1 MDQLI
6 REEECLDDLTG
17 QFVIFNKEFQNAV
30 LTSDLLK
37 TIRAV
42 CTNMELNEIMD
53 CKVITACYYKKSD
66 HIESYRDWVSFME
79 THLNDDD
86 YKYETRIQSI
96 VDRRSRKWT
105 SIKLESL
112 FGRIIDQR
120 QSIKKQIKPA
130 IERGEP
136 SEFVDQL
143 RAKQEVLKLIG
154 NTIYGVISSPY
165 FDIGN
170 TVLSNNIT
178 AKARN
183 GIWLASRALN
193 GFQTITDGTQYKPEE
208 VFQFR
213 NWLNFRKPGLETLSD
228 LRKLAKHRSILKGPM
243 MGVDWAEMFLSKN
256 QNHPDLLKADQYA
269 KKHIEDFLAV
279 YGLTL
284 DYEVE
289 HKLEHTSSQ
298 MFFAKKAHY
307 ILVNYQSG
315 EISYKVRG
323 TSKDENP
330 AFLQIA
336 VSVFEGRQEPEIYQL
351 ETKASRISTLHDYK
365 ESLKKFSKDPN
376 GTTIILP
383 GYNMEEIKI
392 FRFNSLD
399 LPYTDM
405 NDFQKRHSVK
415 GDVDYAPLLNKM
427 SFHDTFHRRNDDHE
441 KRHIKR
447 K

>member
-1 MDQLI
+1 MSDCCTLKHFLNENEGELLDNLYTITFSGEISFEQNLFYSKVTDFIKLSKRVDQLI
-6 REEECLDDLTG
+6 RDEECLDDLTG
-17 QFVIFNKEFQNAV
+17 QFVIFNKEFQNAI

-42 CTNMELNEIMD
+42 CTNEELKEIME

-66 HIESYRDWVSFME
+66 LIENNREWIEYMDANHNE
-79 THLNDDD
+79 DD
-86 YKYETRIQSI
+86 YRYETKSQSI
-96 VDRRSRKWT
+96 VDKRSRKWT
-105 SIKLESL
+105 PIKLESL
-112 FGRIIDQR
+112 FSRIIDQR

-193 GFQTITDGTQYKPEE
+193 GYQTITDGTQYKPEE
-208 VFQFR
+208 VFLFR
-213 NWLNFRKPGLETLSD
+213 DHGIKRKKPGLEILSD
-228 LRKLAKHRSILKGPM
+228 LQKLAKHRSILKGPM
-243 MGVDWAEMFLSKN
+243 LGVDWGEMFQSEN
-256 QNHPDLLKADQYA
+256 PNHPDLLKADQYA

-298 MFFAKKAHY
+298 MFYAKKAHY
-307 ILVNYQSG
+307 IVVHYQSG
-315 EISYKVRG
+315 EIGYKVRG
-323 TSKDENP
+323 TSKEENP

-336 VSVFEGRQEPEIYQL
+336 KSVFEGRQEPEIFQFQTTLFL
-351 ETKASRISTLHDYK
+351 ESR
-365 ESLKKFSKDPN
+365 
-376 GTTIILP
+376 
-383 GYNMEEIKI
+383 
-392 FRFNSLD
+392 
-399 LPYTDM
+399 
-405 NDFQKRHSVK
+405 
-415 GDVDYAPLLNKM
+415 
-427 SFHDTFHRRNDDHE
+427 
-441 KRHIKR
+441 
-447 K
+447 